1 MSDTVAVKY
10 RAFLSYSHEDG
21 ALATWLHT
29 SLENFRID
37 KDLVGRI
44 TRLGPVPD
52 TLRPIYSDDE
62 DFLAGDPLPEATAAA
77 LDSSAALIVLCS
89 GSTASRIAAN
99 EEVRIFRWRHPDR
112 PVIPVTIDGV
122 PPENFPPAL
131 RYVIAPDGSVTE
143 WPITVSGP
151 DLRRKADGK
160 GLGLA
165 KIIAALTGLT
175 AEDVVERIARAR
187 RQRLNKR
194 IAAVILVAVVAAP
207 AAAWL
212 FSDRRPSSSTQ
223 SAAGSQV
230 ISADVEGLASRL
242 AVGARAPGSKENLA
256 RAIAAITEGAA
267 IDTRDAQALALLKA
281 DMPAEAV
288 PLLRMVAEE
297 KAASDSGGK
306 QGAAAFRVLGA
317 VAAVAD
323 PESARDAY
331 ARALMLDP
339 DDAVSMFQ
347 DGWFEKE
354 TGNLAAADG
363 LYRRFLALKQSSVDS
378 EQTVWARIG
387 LGEIA
392 QAGAKPDAA
401 LEFYRAAQTVA
412 DRLAQKNPKSDE
424 PQRDLA
430 TIYEKIGSVDVA
442 KNDLAGALKLY
453 QDSFGIRERLANS
466 DPSDLVRQRNLA
478 AAYNNIGDVQRA
490 QNELAGAL
498 GSYRSGL
505 AVAQS
510 LATSNPDNASVQRE
524 LLVTYIRIGDVQVAQ
539 KDLPG
544 AMMTYR
550 DGLAVAER
558 LANSNPANAG
568 LQFDLV
574 TANWR
579 LAAVGDSSA
588 QRFAY
593 IVTALRKLKQEG
605 RLTPAQ
611 EPWLPAAEAQL
622 ARYKPR

>member
-77 LDSSAALIVLCS
+77 LDSSTALIVLCS
-89 GSTASRIAAN
+89 AGTASRIAAN

-175 AEDVVERIARAR
+175 AEDIVERIARAR

-194 IAAVILVAVVAAP
+194 IAAVILVAVVVAA

-212 FSDRRPSSSTQ
+212 FSDRRSSSTQ
-223 SAAGSQV
+223 SAAGSQT
-230 ISADVEGLASRL
+230 ISAEVEGLAGRL
-242 AVGARAPGSKENLA
+242 AVGARAPGSQENLV

-267 IDTRDAQALALLKA
+267 SDSRDAQALALLRA

-288 PLLRMVAEE
+288 PLLRMVAED
-297 KAASDSGGK
+297 KAASDGK
-306 QGAAAFRVLGA
+306 QGAAAFRVVGA

-323 PESARDAY
+323 PASARDAY

-363 LYRRFLALKQSSVDS
+363 LYRRFLALKQSSTDS

-430 TIYEKIGSVDVA
+430 TIYEKIGSIDVA
-442 KNDLAGALKLY
+442 NNDLAGALKLY
-453 QDSFGIRERLANS
+453 QDSFAIRERLANS
-466 DPSDLVRQRNLA
+466 DPSDVVRQRNLA

-505 AVAQS
+505 AVAQTV
-510 LATSNPDNASVQRE
+510 AASNPDNASVQRE

-550 DGLAVAER
+550 DGLAIAER
-558 LANSNPANAG
+558 LASSDPANAG

>member
-52 TLRPIYSDDE
+52 SLRPIYSDDE

-77 LDSSAALIVLCS
+77 LDSSMALIVLCS
-89 GSTASRIAAN
+89 AGTANRIAAN

-112 PVIPVTIDGV
+112 PVIPVTIDGA

-175 AEDVVERIARAR
+175 AEDIVERIARAR

-194 IAAVILVAVVAAP
+194 IAAVILVAVVVAA

-212 FSDRRPSSSTQ
+212 LSDRRSSSTQ
-223 SAAGSQV
+223 SAAGSQT
-230 ISADVEGLASRL
+230 ISAEVDGLAGRL
-242 AVGARAPGSKENLA
+242 AVGANAPGSQENLA

-267 IDTRDAQALALLKA
+267 SDSRDAQALALLKA

-288 PLLRMVAEE
+288 PLLRSVAED
-297 KAASDSGGK
+297 KAASDGK
-306 QGAAAFRVLGA
+306 QGAAAFRVVGA

-323 PESARDAY
+323 PASARDAY

-363 LYRRFLALKQSSVDS
+363 LYRRFLALKQSSTDS

-392 QAGAKPDAA
+392 QAGAKPDKA

-424 PQRDLA
+424 PQRNLA

-453 QDSFGIRERLANS
+453 QDSFAIRERLAKS
-466 DPSDLVRQRNLA
+466 DPSDVIRQRNLA
-478 AAYNNIGDVQRA
+478 AAYNNIGDVQKA
-490 QNELAGAL
+490 QNELSGAL

-510 LATSNPDNASVQRE
+510 LATSDPDNASVQRE

-550 DGLAVAER
+550 DGLAIAER
-558 LANSNPANAG
+558 LAKSDPANAG

-593 IVTALRKLKQEG
+593 IVTALRRLKQEG